1 MTIHITEDRRPIG
14 HSTWV
19 AVFRDGS
26 VLFEFAPA
34 NEAGEFPPQV
44 SFDRVAER
52 DDVAEVHLVPF
63 MQGDVRSYVKIA
75 VQPGERVE
83 KKWIRTFTM
92 QSDDPSVKG
101 EHPVIDAF
109 ALISDKPIRHFM
121 FANGA
126 MLITTE
132 DEPPQE

>member
-1 MTIHITEDRRPIG
+1 MTIQITEDRRPLG
-14 HSTWV
+14 HATWV

-26 VLFEFAPA
+26 SLFEFGPDNA
-34 NEAGEFPPQV
+34 PQV

-52 DDVAEVHLVPF
+52 DDVAEVHLIPF
-63 MQGDVRSYVKIA
+63 MQGDVRSYIKIN

-83 KKWIRTFTM
+83 KKWIRTFTVN
-92 QSDDPSVKG
+92 SDDPNVQG

-109 ALISDKPIRHFM
+109 TLVSDKPIRHFM
-121 FANGA
+121 FANGS

-132 DEPPQE
+132 EEPPR